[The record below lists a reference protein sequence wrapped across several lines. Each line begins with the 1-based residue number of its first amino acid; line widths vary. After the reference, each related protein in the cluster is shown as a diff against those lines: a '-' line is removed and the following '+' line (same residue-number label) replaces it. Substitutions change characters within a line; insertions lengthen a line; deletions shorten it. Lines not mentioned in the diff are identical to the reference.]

1 MDLFVFLIVFAVVI
15 FFIAFLPLLSGVASY
30 KLQATNKQDYKSEKN
45 DDDDQV
51 DFNQGYLS
59 PEERAQL
66 EAKSSSRDSK
76 FSKLKHIP
84 NVSKSDIPFK
94 FAPKIND
101 GDSKIRNR
109 KVKNAD
115 IDLNPSHYDYDL
127 DELIEEE
134 NREDAK
140 EKQREFQ
147 QRLYKG
153 DNLQEMA

>member
-30 KLQATNKQDYKSEKN
+30 KLQATT
-45 DDDDQV
+45 
-51 DFNQGYLS
+51 
-59 PEERAQL
+59 QL

-94 FAPKIND
+94 FAPKINN

-109 KVKNAD
+109 KAKNAD

-134 NREDAK
+134 NREDAE